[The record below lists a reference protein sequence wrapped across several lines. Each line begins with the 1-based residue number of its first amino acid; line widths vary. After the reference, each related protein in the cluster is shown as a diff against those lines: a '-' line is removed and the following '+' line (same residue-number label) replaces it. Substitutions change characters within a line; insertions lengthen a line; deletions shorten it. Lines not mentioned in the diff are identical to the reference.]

1 MLKEQKRKRGRPLGR
16 IYPEKGAPIQ
26 ARVTEETM
34 TRLRIRARRNKT
46 RLSDQLRDAIKM
58 LLASDG

>member
-26 ARVTEETM
+26 ARVTQDTM
-34 TRLRIRARRNKT
+34 TRLRTKARRENT
-46 RLSDQLRDAIKM
+46 RLSDQLRFAIKM
-58 LLASDG
+58 LLGD